1 MPGGRPPARIGAAAG
16 RPPALPVPA
25 VTAVPHPPLATD
37 AALVR
42 AIGLRQLT
50 AAIINTTVG
59 AGIFV
64 LPALVARDVG
74 AAAPLA
80 FLVCGAMMALIA
92 VTFAMA
98 GSRVTI
104 TGGVY
109 AYVLT
114 AFGPYVALLAG
125 VLQWLSGIVAVSG
138 VAAALLDQLGTV
150 LPALSG
156 PAARVAALAAILSL
170 LAHQNARGVRL
181 GTRLIEAVTVAKL
194 APLVIFV
201 GVGAFFI
208 DPAALAWP
216 GWPARDAVGRTV
228 LLLIFAYSGVE
239 VALAPSGEVVRPERT
254 VPRAVFAALA
264 VITLLYIAVQAVAQG
279 TLGASLA
286 RSEGAPLASAAARF
300 LGAGGVTLL
309 LLGAVCSMF
318 GYLCGDML
326 STPRS
331 WYALARDG
339 FLPSFFMRI
348 DPVRRT
354 PLRAIWSH
362 AAAVLLLAS
371 TNQFEGLAII
381 ANVALL
387 MLYLLCCAAALQLS
401 RTNVVASGPP
411 FTMPGAWLAPVLGG
425 ALVLWILSSATA
437 REFALTAAILAAATL
452 AYAIRKRARFS

>member
-1 MPGGRPPARIGAAAG
+1 MPPTLLSLPAAES
-16 RPPALPVPA
+16 
-25 VTAVPHPPLATD
+25 
-37 AALVR
+37 ALVR

-50 AAIINTTVG
+50 ASIINTTVG

-80 FLVCGAMMALIA
+80 FLVCGTMMALIA
-92 VTFAMA
+92 VTLAMA

-104 TGGVY
+104 TGGIY
-109 AYVLT
+109 AYVLA

-138 VAAALLDQLGTV
+138 VSAALLDQAGTV
-150 LPALSG
+150 APAVSG
-156 PAARVAALAAILSL
+156 PAARVATLAAILTA
-170 LAHQNARGVRL
+170 LAYLNARGVRM

-194 APLVIFV
+194 APLVIFI

-216 GWPARDAVGRTV
+216 GLPSMDAVGRTV

-254 VPRAVFAALA
+254 VPRAVFAALGI
-264 VITLLYIAVQAVAQG
+264 ITLLYIAIQAVAQG
-279 TLGASLA
+279 TLGPLLA
-286 RSEGAPLASAAARF
+286 ESPGAPLASAAARF
-300 LGAGGVTLL
+300 LGAAGVTLL

-339 FLPSFFMRI
+339 FLPSFFMHI

-354 PLRAIWSH
+354 PRRAIWSH
-362 AAAVLLLAS
+362 ALVVLLLAS

-387 MLYLLCCAAALQLS
+387 TLYLLCCAAALQLA
-401 RTNVVASGPP
+401 RTNVVAAGPP
-411 FTMPGAWLAPVLGG
+411 FTMPGARLAPVLAG
-425 ALVLWILSSATA
+425 ALVLWILSSATP
-437 REFALTAAILAAATL
+437 REYGLTAAILGIATL
-452 AYAIRKRARFS
+452 AYAIRKRAQFL

>member
-1 MPGGRPPARIGAAAG
+1 VAAHDRPLHQALEGHVVAIHTEPRLAA
-16 RPPALPVPA
+16 
-25 VTAVPHPPLATD
+25 D

-42 AIGLRQLT
+42 ALGVRQLT
-50 AAIINTTVG
+50 AAIINATVG

-80 FLVCGAMMALIA
+80 FLVCGAMMALVA
-92 VTFAMA
+92 VTLAIA

-104 TGGVY
+104 TGGIY
-109 AYVLT
+109 AYVLA

-125 VLQWLSGIVAVSG
+125 VLQWLSGILAVSG

-150 LPALSG
+150 APPFAA
-156 PAARVAALAAILSL
+156 PAARVATLIAILTL
-170 LAHQNARGVRL
+170 LAYMNARGVRM

-216 GWPARDAVGRTV
+216 GLPALDAVGRTV

-264 VITLLYIAVQAVAQG
+264 AITVLYIAIQAVAQG
-279 TLGASLA
+279 TLGPALA
-286 RSEGAPLASAAARF
+286 QSEGAPLASAAARF
-300 LGAGGVTLL
+300 LGAAGVTLM

-362 AAAVLLLAS
+362 ALVVLLLAS
-371 TNQFEGLAII
+371 TNRFEGLAII

-387 MLYLLCCAAALQLS
+387 TLYLLCCAAALQLS
-401 RTNVVASGPP
+401 RTNVVAAEPP
-411 FTMPGAWLAPVLGG
+411 FTMPGAWLAPVLGA
-425 ALVLWILSSATA
+425 ALVCWILSSATL
-437 REFALTAAILAAATL
+437 REFALTGAILAVATL
-452 AYAIRKRARFS
+452 AYAVRTRAQFRT